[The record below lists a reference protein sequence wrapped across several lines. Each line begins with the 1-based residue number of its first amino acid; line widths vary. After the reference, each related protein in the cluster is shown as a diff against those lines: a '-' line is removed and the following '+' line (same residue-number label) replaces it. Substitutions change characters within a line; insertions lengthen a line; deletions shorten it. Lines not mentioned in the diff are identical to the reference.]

1 MIPTSCATGKDCWAA
16 AHDARLLLGVSA
28 DRRRTPF
35 ALKFGVDSPTYLR
48 MRATYER
55 NIAKFG
61 FSDGVTSGFGG
72 RDGPQNGQFKSNGIP
87 KTMRG
92 TPSVL
97 SAAPIYFP
105 LSLLWFLIPSRE
117 VMYV

>member
-61 FSDGVTSGFGG
+61 LSDGVTSGPGG

-97 SAAPIYFP
+97 CSVGRAYLFSP
-105 LSLLWFLIPSRE
+105 LPMVLDP
-117 VMYV
+117 